1 MPFVVNETAQ
11 SESNCEADDV
21 FPVHHF
27 SESTCVENVG
37 NFFFEDF
44 VPTLAA
50 RKCPQKFRR
59 RGAVEPRAQPTPRLR
74 LQRYGRA
81 SSSAGV
87 DQLDRM
93 DAFALAAIQEEK

>member
-1 MPFVVNETAQ
+1 MPFVVNQTAR

-50 RKCPQKFRR
+50 RKCPTKL
-59 RGAVEPRAQPTPRLR
+59 PTARSSR
-74 LQRYGRA
+74 TA
-81 SSSAGV
+81 SPAH
-87 DQLDRM
+87 
-93 DAFALAAIQEEK
+93 ATATAPALW